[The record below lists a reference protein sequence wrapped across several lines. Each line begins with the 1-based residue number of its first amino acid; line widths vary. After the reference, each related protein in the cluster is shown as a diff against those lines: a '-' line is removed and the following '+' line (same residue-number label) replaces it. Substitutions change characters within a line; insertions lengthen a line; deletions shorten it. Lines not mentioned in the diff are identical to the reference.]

1 MKRMELKQFYRKLYD
16 LGIVWQQ
23 LGAVT
28 SAIRRHKAGVGT
40 WCPITA
46 VAEQETGTHY
56 TIWNWG
62 HAAKAIGL
70 QSGDA
75 QGIVDAS
82 DAYVFE
88 GREQRSNSK
97 RIERQGEIRK
107 ELLEATGLHEWI
119 RPEEAGI

>member
-1 MKRMELKQFYRKLYD
+1 MKKRMELKQFYRKLYD
-16 LGIVWQQ
+16 LGMVWQQ

-62 HAAKAIGL
+62 YAAKAIGL
-70 QSGDA
+70 GSGDA

-82 DAYVFE
+82 DSYVFA
-88 GREQRSNSK
+88 STDK
-97 RIERQGEIRK
+97 RVERQQEIRR

-119 RPEEAGI
+119 RPEEAKI